1 MICAREIYS
10 YVGQGRPPRDSVC
23 RAVRARPRTCPSLG
37 LRHMAPGPHSRP
49 WAAISLGHGA
59 WLRRRAQALD
69 WLVDQSRG
77 WCSTGNAWISL
88 GQKLGCVVVAGGQRL
103 PRCVCVCVCVC
114 VSRHVAVAGG
124 QAPAPALA
132 AGTSVCACVWV
143 SWGGSH
149 VATGKPG
156 SKLCCASVRLPQNEA
171 VNPRRVSVRFPQ
183 SRALRFGGGAQRDSK
198 GLTSL
203 ATQSSSPA
211 SSACTGVCECMCGGG
226 GGGARMRV
234 GA

>member
-1 MICAREIYS
+1 MAAPSCSGARLASRSI
-10 YVGQGRPPRDSVC
+10 
-23 RAVRARPRTCPSLG
+23 AG
-37 LRHMAPGPHSRP
+37 LVQHWQRLDLT
-49 WAAISLGHGA
+49 WTEA
-59 WLRRRAQALD
+59 WLRSRRRRPAPA
-69 WLVDQSRG
+69 
-77 WCSTGNAWISL
+77 
-88 GQKLGCVVVAGGQRL
+88 
-103 PRCVCVCVCVC
+103 PVCVCVCVC